1 MLSTCLALSLTLAGC
16 GGTGQDETHQ
26 EIAAA
31 PITVDGPSITSE
43 AAFIFDQK
51 PGETPDI
58 LDSAPKDEFANDLAW
73 AMERIGKPTAGLMDL
88 ASGMLVASAEAATAN
103 DADHPDAVH
112 GTLQPKHPRPTN
124 LHRLNDPNLPEWA
137 RDWDKP
143 SRNERPAQN
152 SDASQPKPSAGNSP
166 ANGNPGSNSAS
177 NNSAASQNP
186 SAARDRLVSVTSDG
200 YRLNSPEFNRLYGP
214 GVFNQ
219 YALAN
224 TIVGSYRN
232 LETVVSNRFMAL
244 NSGYLA
250 SVKLY
255 WQTGLGYAGGT
266 GGTIRLRIFPDDGSS
281 AHLPDM
287 KGEPLAQAVYRP
299 GLKPGEDKKSI
310 FQDIPVSRGNQPLQA
325 GRIYHLVMDNIDAH
339 PNDNFISSN
348 NAITYI
354 GTGRPARWLNTL
366 DWSTLLAKRP
376 RGSRNAY
383 TWLNLTEKGTTN
395 NYFSP
400 ILQLTMTNGQ
410 IQGVS
415 DMEGGSVDPK
425 TIFTATQATPVRER
439 FTPGSDKT
447 ISGISFSTAASVGG
461 RLEWRILQ
469 GQTVLANGTIEA
481 LRPNYHLIR
490 TNTSLSMGGTTWYDI
505 ALPKDIRLRAGQTYD
520 LEFRPQGSSQWK
532 FGGHRNGSSYGFRW
546 PAAFTESQAQH
557 FQNGSWLD
565 TYHWSYT
572 QSRRGSNWPV
582 VLHLAP

>member
-103 DADHPDAVH
+103 DADHPDAVR

-266 GGTIRLRIFPDDGSS
+266 GGTIRLRVFPDDGSS

-299 GLKPGEDKKSI
+299 RPHGPPRAERS
-310 FQDIPVSRGNQPLQA
+310 A
-325 GRIYHLVMDNIDAH
+325 GCHH
-339 PNDNFISSN
+339 
-348 NAITYI
+348 
-354 GTGRPARWLNTL
+354 ARV
-366 DWSTLLAKRP
+366 
-376 RGSRNAY
+376 
-383 TWLNLTEKGTTN
+383 
-395 NYFSP
+395 F
-400 ILQLTMTNGQ
+400 
-410 IQGVS
+410 
-415 DMEGGSVDPK
+415 
-425 TIFTATQATPVRER
+425 
-439 FTPGSDKT
+439 
-447 ISGISFSTAASVGG
+447 
-461 RLEWRILQ
+461 
-469 GQTVLANGTIEA
+469 
-481 LRPNYHLIR
+481 H
-490 TNTSLSMGGTTWYDI
+490 
-505 ALPKDIRLRAGQTYD
+505 
-520 LEFRPQGSSQWK
+520 
-532 FGGHRNGSSYGFRW
+532 H
-546 PAAFTESQAQH
+546 AF
-557 FQNGSWLD
+557 L
-565 TYHWSYT
+565 
-572 QSRRGSNWPV
+572 
-582 VLHLAP
+582 